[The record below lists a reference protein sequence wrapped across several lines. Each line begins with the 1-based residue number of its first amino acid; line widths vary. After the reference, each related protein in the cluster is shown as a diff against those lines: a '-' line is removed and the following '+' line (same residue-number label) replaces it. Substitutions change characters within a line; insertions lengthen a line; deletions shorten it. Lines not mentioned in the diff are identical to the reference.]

1 MTRAILVALCSGLLA
16 TTGAAAGFTR
26 EMDEYPAIR
35 ESLEH
40 VSRKQWAWWLERH
53 GYDASRYTT
62 YQRPVTTGLRL
73 VGKYGRGPSVEV
85 MAQDTLM
92 ALTLGSECALLNIA
106 NPDDPQVLSEI
117 QLDYLPNQSLLSGS
131 LLLTGGNG
139 IQIWDIANPSQPVR
153 LSEIPYAIGDFS
165 IVDTFLYFVGNDTF
179 FAYSFANPASPRR
192 IGFCRD
198 SGYVTTATQSTA
210 VLIQPNDVLGFVDVS
225 DPAHPHQVGIWP
237 AWPFAAT
244 ARGNLCCA
252 AFADPAQQERSWFLT
267 LDISNPANPRQIAR
281 LDSVCGS
288 DILLSETLAFV
299 SGRDDAYEE
308 FRIVNVA
315 DSTQPRK
322 MGTCYVWN
330 DNWGVWADLRHNR
343 AYIASEPS
351 GLAIVD
357 ITNLNAPHVDTC
369 VMTADQAEDIWID
382 GDRAYISDYRA
393 GFRILDVSDPTRP
406 AELGGFD
413 SLHMPI
419 DAAVA
424 LDSFA
429 FVSWWAT
436 PYFRTFDVSDPSH
449 PVAAGGGLVETTP
462 EDMVLRD
469 TFIFL
474 AGRLRFNVVNVAK
487 PRQPVLV
494 GSCVTSTYSGYE
506 LVVADSFAYVAGL
519 PLLVVS
525 LAQPDSP
532 FVAGEFDRGVW
543 GLDVVDTILYAVGQN
558 AQFWTLSVAN
568 PAAPRVLDSLHLPS
582 YDGEDVAVVGTKAY
596 VSEMAIRVLD
606 VSNPGDLRMIG
617 QASVP
622 QWTPRLVY
630 AAPYLYACCAEGG
643 VCVFETLPTGIE
655 ERTGTGQR
663 NGLTI
668 LPSVTDGRLV
678 IRGQLLRESPK
689 LAVFDVSGKEVMR
702 ATMPAQRDGE
712 SGRWLV
718 DLSRLSAGVYVL
730 RLRGKGVTEIGKV
743 IITRR

>member
-1 MTRAILVALCSGLLA
+1 
-16 TTGAAAGFTR
+16 
-26 EMDEYPAIR
+26 
-35 ESLEH
+35 
-40 VSRKQWAWWLERH
+40 
-53 GYDASRYTT
+53 
-62 YQRPVTTGLRL
+62 
-73 VGKYGRGPSVEV
+73 
-85 MAQDTLM
+85 M
-92 ALTLGSECALLNIA
+92 ALTLGSECALLSIA
-106 NPDDPQVLSEI
+106 NPDQPRVLNEI
-117 QLDYLPNQSLLSGS
+117 QLDYLPHQSLLSGS

-139 IQIWDIANPSQPVR
+139 IQMWNIANPSQPVQ

-192 IGFCRD
+192 IGFCVD
-198 SGYVTTATQSTA
+198 SGYVTTATRSTA

-237 AWPFAAT
+237 AWPLAAT

-252 AFADPAQQERSWFLT
+252 AFADPSNQFRSWFLT
-267 LDISNPANPRQIAR
+267 LDISNPASPRQIAR
-281 LDSVCGS
+281 LDSVCGF
-288 DILLSETLAFV
+288 DIFLSETLAFV

-308 FRIVNVA
+308 FCIVNIA
-315 DSTQPRK
+315 DSTRPRR
-322 MGTCYVWN
+322 MGACPVWN

-351 GLAIVD
+351 GLAVVD
-357 ITNLNAPHVDTC
+357 ITDLNAPHVDTC
-369 VMTADQAEDIWID
+369 VMTADQAVDIWVD
-382 GDRAYISDYRA
+382 GDRAYVADYRA
-393 GFRILDVSDPTRP
+393 GFRVLDVGDPTHP
-406 AELGGFD
+406 VELGGFD
-413 SLHMPI
+413 SLNATV
-419 DAAVA
+419 DAAA
-424 LDSFA
+424 ARDSFA
-429 FVSWWAT
+429 FTGWWAP
-436 PYFRTFDVSDPSH
+436 PYFRSFDVSNPGR
-449 PVAAGGGLVETTP
+449 PIPAGGALVQTIP

-469 TFIFL
+469 TLVYL
-474 AGRLRFNVVNVAK
+474 AGRLRLNVVNVAR
-487 PRQPVLV
+487 PREPVLV
-494 GSCVTSTYSGYE
+494 GSCVTSSYSGYD
-506 LVVADSFAYVAGL
+506 LAVAGTFAYVAGL
-519 PLLVVS
+519 PLFVVS

-543 GLDVVDTILYAVGQN
+543 GLDVVDTVLYAVGQN

-568 PAAPRVLDSLHLPS
+568 PASPRVLDSIHLPS
-582 YDGEDVAVVGTKAY
+582 YDCEDVVVIGSTAY
-596 VSEMAIRVLD
+596 ASENVIRMID
-606 VSNPGDLRMIG
+606 VSDPGNLRLVG

-643 VCVFETLPTGIE
+643 VCVLETLPTGIE

-702 ATMPAQRDGE
+702 ATMVAQRDGE

-730 RLRGKGVTEIGKV
+730 RLGGKGVTEIGKV
-743 IITRR
+743 IITGR